1 MGASFLVGQIPT
13 IVNDAYTDVMGA
25 SASIK
30 TLDANALVTMGK
42 ALSDFDLLDK
52 WYGALTNRIIKTV
65 VFARRYS
72 ADTRQIL
79 KDENNWGAFIQKIYV
94 KAPDAVDNPAFK
106 GEPVS
111 GQITP
116 YSPYDVTQALEAEVM
131 LYGTEGTWA
140 YEFVMPSIQI
150 QKAFTSPAEM
160 NAFVDGQFVAV
171 LNKIEVAKEALI
183 NLACNVGIADSIKNS
198 KYLNL
203 VEAYAKAT
211 GLGAGET
218 LKADDMLMDK
228 DFLKFASKT
237 INRYV
242 KFIQK
247 PTTRFNIKGYET
259 FTPKDKLI
267 VECLTDFAQSSAY
280 YLESDTF
287 HKELVELPN
296 YSEVPFW
303 QHNSDDFDGC
313 SEISIKHKDIN
324 GTNVY
329 TKGGIVAVLRDE
341 EFVGAHFG
349 DEYQWSM
356 PNPRQRLSIY
366 GYEYKKGYAVDEHA
380 NAFVFTMVD
389 YTAPTSA

>member
-13 IVNDAYTDVMGA
+13 VVNDAYTDVMGS

-79 KDENNWGAFIQKIYV
+79 RDENSWGAFIQKIYV
-94 KAPDAVDNPAFK
+94 KAPDAVDNPAFL
-106 GEPVS
+106 GAPNNN
-111 GQITP
+111 QITP
-116 YSPYDVTQALEAEVM
+116 YSPYDVTQSLEAEVM

-171 LNKIEVAKEALI
+171 LNKIEVAKESLI
-183 NLACNVGIADSIKNS
+183 NLACNVGIADSIKNG

-203 VEAYAKAT
+203 VEAYATAT
-211 GLGAGET
+211 GATAGT
-218 LKADDMLMDK
+218 TISAKDCLTDK
-228 DFLKFASKT
+228 NFLKFASKT

-247 PTTRFNIKGYET
+247 PATRWNIKGYET

-267 VECLTDFAQSSAY
+267 IECLSDFAQSCAY

-287 HKELVELPN
+287 HRDLVTLPN

-303 QHNSDDFDGC
+303 QHNSDDFDDC
-313 SEISIKHKDIN
+313 SMISIKHKDIN
-324 GTNVY
+324 GTSVY

-341 EFVGAHFG
+341 EYVGAHFG
-349 DEYQWSM
+349 DEYQWAM
-356 PNPRQRLSIY
+356 PNPRQRVSIY

-389 YTAPTSA
+389 YTVPTSA